1 MTFRKVAVL
10 GAGSWGTALARL
22 LAEKG
27 YPTTLWA
34 RRRELAEALLELRE
48 NDAYLPGFPLPE
60 NVTPTADL
68 DVALAGAEL
77 VVTLIPTHGLR
88 STFSQI
94 VPYLPPR
101 APIVSGTKGIEH
113 QSLELISEIYED
125 ILPPAEH
132 YRLTYLSGPSF
143 AREVAAR
150 HPTAVALA
158 GRHAETTERVQH
170 ALTTDR
176 FRVYRTDDVAGVEV
190 GGALKNVI
198 AIAAGIGDG
207 LGFGHNS
214 RAGLITRG
222 LAEISRLAIAMGGDG
237 RTLAG
242 LAGMG
247 DLVLTCTGD
256 LSRNRSVGLQIGKGR
271 SLPEI
276 LAGMKM
282 VAEGVGTTRSAHLL
296 AQREG
301 VELPITSEV
310 YQILYEGK
318 SATQAVTDLMT
329 RPPRDERP
337 ALRGGG
343 RRPAEPGRIQRTGAS
358 ALRAR

>member
-1 MTFRKVAVL
+1 MTFGKVAVL

-22 LAEKG
+22 LGEKG
-27 YPTTLWA
+27 YTTTLWA
-34 RRRELAEALLELRE
+34 RRSDLAESLAILRE
-48 NDAYLPGFPLPE
+48 NEAYLPGFVLPE
-60 NVTPTADL
+60 TVAPTADIERAL
-68 DVALAGAEL
+68 DGAEL

-88 STFSQI
+88 STFSRI
-94 VPYLPPR
+94 VPYLPPG

-113 QSLELISEIYED
+113 QTLELVSQIYED
-125 ILPPAEH
+125 IVPAEEH

-143 AREVAAR
+143 AREVASR
-150 HPTAVALA
+150 FPTAVALA

-176 FRVYRTDDVAGVEV
+176 FRVYRTDDVTGVEV

-198 AIAAGIGDG
+198 AIGAGIADG

-222 LAEISRLAIAMGGDG
+222 LAEISRLAIALGGDA

-256 LSRNRSVGLQIGKGR
+256 LSRNRSVGLQIGQGR
-271 SLPEI
+271 KLSEI
-276 LAGMKM
+276 LGGMKM
-282 VAEGVGTTRSAHLL
+282 VAEGVGTTRSAYEL
-296 AQREG
+296 AQREC
-301 VELPITSEV
+301 VDMPIVSEV
-310 YQILYEGK
+310 YQVLYEDK
-318 SATQAVTDLMT
+318 PAMQAVSDLMN
-329 RPPRDERP
+329 RPLRDER
-337 ALRGGG
+337 
-343 RRPAEPGRIQRTGAS
+343 E
-358 ALRAR
+358 